1 MHTVIAGGITQ
12 NNHKESPHRVREW
25 EHNMSRWRHQK
36 EFTLLKGSVTGL
48 DWRLGTTEDKY
59 CRATK
64 IRQSTRLHQRKCELS
79 FSRALAIRNYSWDS
93 MSAHHVLGSSLDL
106 SQSAEKC
113 FCDVKMWN
121 EKPST
126 NSIENPDWLNNLNWI
141 LLPANQISE
150 TKLINEIKIGFLRN
164 KIFLGLVFYYVW

>member
-1 MHTVIAGGITQ
+1 MGRTPTRDKEWNNISKQRSKFQDHHTGLTESPHRVHTVIAGGITQ

-93 MSAHHVLGSSLDL
+93 MSAQTRRVNKLWSYSLDL
-106 SQSAEKC
+106 
-113 FCDVKMWN
+113 FN
-121 EKPST
+121 R
-126 NSIENPDWLNNLNWI
+126 
-141 LLPANQISE
+141 
-150 TKLINEIKIGFLRN
+150 LRN
-164 KIFLGLVFYYVW
+164 VFCERI